1 MIVGSGMVTI
11 ILPMGTQ
18 IHIKEVLLYP
28 NSTRTLLNYKD
39 IRKNGIHVETYEEN
53 IEEFLLLTK
62 DIGYGKKYLKR
73 CLLSRLDCTIHT
85 SNSYHT
91 LHTK

>member
-1 MIVGSGMVTI
+1 MIVGSGMATI

-18 IHIKEVLLYP
+18 IHIEEALLYP
-28 NSTRTLLNYKD
+28 DSTCTLLSYRD
-39 IRKNGIHVETYEEN
+39 IRKM
-53 IEEFLLLTK
+53 EFMWK
-62 DIGYGKKYLKR
+62 HMKKTMSSSSSPKILDMANRHLKR

-85 SNSYHT
+85 SKPYHI